1 MIDQKLIL
9 LFLSLPFKLSL
20 MRVLYRVLWFHE
32 SLRWLPVCSL
42 DFPTGV
48 NFCGGRKN
56 EQNVK
61 WKKVLRLCQLSHCV
75 FFGWKFYSIY
85 LRSMPP
91 VVFTALKH
99 RVLTLCDLL
108 YDNNNRFA
116 FSRGEDVVTLA
127 CYFEVHTGLTNILHN
142 FDEVL
147 GATVFLTLSWFPD
160 LTTVE

>member
-9 LFLSLPFKLSL
+9 LFLSLPFRLSL

-75 FFGWKFYSIY
+75 FFGWKFHSIY

-91 VVFTALKH
+91 VVFYQSFDPVWPALWQQQS
-99 RVLTLCDLL
+99 
-108 YDNNNRFA
+108 FA
-116 FSRGEDVVTLA
+116 FSQGEDVVTLA
-127 CYFEVHTGLTNILHN
+127 CYFEVHMGLTNIVHN

-147 GATVFLTLSWFPD
+147 GATVFVTLSWFPD